1 MNIIERVKRGKI
13 YYYLEHSYRFNN
25 KVQLESKYLG
35 LEIPKNIEE
44 IKVDFIEKINQKVWF
59 DDINKIKNN
68 FSKEFESFPKS
79 AKEKYVENFLIKF
92 TYNTQRIEGSTL
104 TLKETAR
111 LLEDGITPRNK
122 PFKDV
127 KETEAHKVV
136 FKNMLKE
143 CSEEKSSGTRNKVS
157 SREDL
162 SLKLILKWH
171 KQLFETVDLEIAGNI
186 RKHPVAIAG
195 SRFEPPQAPELDYL
209 LRKFLQWYHN
219 NKEKKHLV
227 ELAALVHLKFVTI
240 HPFTDGNGRISRLLM
255 NFILNRNGFP
265 MLNIEYSNRDAYYNA
280 LERSQIK
287 EQDRIFV
294 QYIIKRYLKEYSK
307 YG

>member
-1 MNIIERVKRGKI
+1 MDIIERVKKGKK

-25 KVQLESKYLG
+25 KVKLESKYLG
-35 LEIPKNIEE
+35 SKIPEEIEE
-44 IKVDFIEKINQKVWF
+44 LKAAFIEKINQKVWF
-59 DDINKIKNN
+59 DDLNKIKKN
-68 FSKEFESFPKS
+68 FFEEFKSFPKS
-79 AKEKYVENFLIKF
+79 AKKKYVENFLIKF

-127 KETEAHKVV
+127 KETEAHKLV
-136 FKNMLKE
+136 FESMF
-143 CSEEKSSGTRNKVS
+143 EEK
-157 SREDL
+157 EDL
-162 SLKLILKWH
+162 SLKLVLNWH
-171 KQLFETVDLEIAGNI
+171 KKLFETVDLEIAGNI
-186 RKHPVAIAG
+186 RNNPVAIAG
-195 SRFEPPQAPELDYL
+195 SKYEPPQAVELDYL
-209 LRKFLQWYHN
+209 LRKFFQWYNN
-219 NKEKKHLV
+219 NKEEKHPV

-265 MLNIEYSNRDAYYNA
+265 MLNIEYSNRTAYYNA
-280 LERSQIK
+280 LERSQTK

-294 QYIIKRYLKEYSK
+294 QYLIKRYLKEYK
-307 YG
+307 NYY

>member
-1 MNIIERVKRGKI
+1 MDIVERNIKGRK
-13 YYYLEHSYRFNN
+13 YYYLQHSYRLKGKI
-25 KVQLESKYLG
+25 KVASKYLG
-35 LEIPKNIEE
+35 FEIPKNIEQIKAELMESINKKKWYDDLDE
-44 IKVDFIEKINQKVWF
+44 IKK
-59 DDINKIKNN
+59 N
-68 FSKEFESFPKS
+68 FSKEFKSFPNS
-79 AKEKYVENFLIKF
+79 AKKKYLENFLIKF

-111 LLEDGITPRNK
+111 LFEEGITPRNK

-136 FKNMLKE
+136 FKEMLKE
-143 CSEEKSSGTRNKVS
+143 T
-157 SREDL
+157 EDL

-186 RKHPVAIAG
+186 RNHPIAIAG
-195 SRFEPPQAPELDYL
+195 SKFEPPQAVELDYL
-209 LRKFLQWYHN
+209 LRKFIQWYHN
-219 NKEKKHLV
+219 NKGKKHPV

-255 NFILNRNGFP
+255 NFILNRNGFS
-265 MLNIEYSNRDAYYNA
+265 MLDITYSNRASYYNA

-287 EQDRIFV
+287 ERDRIFV
-294 QYIIKRYLKEYSK
+294 QYLIKRYLKEYKK
-307 YG
+307 YY